1 MPDEIETDNGE
12 ATIASSVLFN
22 DNNNVAPQQDL
33 KVQINDEIIKKGQEV
48 IIKLVGIIGIAI
60 VGIVI
65 GAIWEMNG
73 KISEVIGQNQN
84 PVEIIKYQGQQLD
97 AIQKENIE
105 LKAKIEEMNIKKYE
119 NEIKR
124 LNEIINNLNTNKG
137 IKK

>member
-1 MPDEIETDNGE
+1 M
-12 ATIASSVLFN
+12 
-22 DNNNVAPQQDL
+22 
-33 KVQINDEIIKKGQEV
+33 
-48 IIKLVGIIGIAI
+48 GIIGIAI